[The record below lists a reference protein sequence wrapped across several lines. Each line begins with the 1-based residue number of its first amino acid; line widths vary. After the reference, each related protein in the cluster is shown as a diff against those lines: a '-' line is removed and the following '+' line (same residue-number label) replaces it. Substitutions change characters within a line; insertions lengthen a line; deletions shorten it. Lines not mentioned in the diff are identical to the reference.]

1 MSLSPIVIHRC
12 FSSGLALLLVPGWL
26 GIFLQVIRLFG
37 ELALQR
43 KDLPFLFLVLLF
55 ELVDLFMEE
64 IECSFDILILLEDVL
79 FERNDDSARGLA
91 ALA

>member
-1 MSLSPIVIHRC
+1 M
-12 FSSGLALLLVPGWL
+12 PGWL

-37 ELALQR
+37 NLDLQR

-64 IECSFDILILLEDVL
+64 IECSSDILILLEDML
-79 FERNDDSARGLA
+79 FERNDYSARGLA

>member
-1 MSLSPIVIHRC
+1 M
-12 FSSGLALLLVPGWL
+12 
-26 GIFLQVIRLFG
+26 
-37 ELALQR
+37 QR

>member
-12 FSSGLALLLVPGWL
+12 FSSGLTLLLVPGWL
-26 GIFLQVIRLFG
+26 GIFLQVICLFG
-37 ELALQR
+37 KLALQR